1 MTDPGTRARL
11 FRWLPLLLLV
21 WTATTVVV
29 ETRMDRLVMRGANI
43 VADGDFDGGP
53 PASPNWEYGGLSGS
67 LWGEGAGIEGTG
79 ALKLGD
85 DTARLLRYRLGRAW
99 QADGYF
105 LGVCLR
111 GTPGT
116 PGMAAADG
124 IAEARAVFRRSDT
137 PMLRTPG
144 ARIAVAPADDQWHC
158 GLRAVSVP
166 LGLDELVLAIGT
178 PPGVD
183 TLYVDRVTIHP
194 ASSPPLYQ
202 LLHRILVAGWVL
214 LGGAVVVA
222 VFSVLGAAAGTLAFA
237 PALLAGAL
245 AIGGT
250 DYLARDPVVSHPL
263 ADAVGEA
270 SDAVFQA
277 LRIFTGDSRWRS
289 TGAVDPVAS
298 GLLFGAAFLV
308 AWAVMLRFR
317 WHARP
322 WRRLLWY
329 GVVGGFALQGVR
341 LLFHAPTYATPGWL
355 VDPLVLVAGL
365 GSGALVAEFLLR
377 VVMKRA
383 V

>member
-1 MTDPGTRARL
+1 MNADSGTRARL
-11 FRWLPLLLLV
+11 FRWLPLLLLF
-21 WTATTVVV
+21 WTAMTVVV
-29 ETRMDRLVMRGANI
+29 ETRMDRLVMRGANL

-53 PASPNWEYGGLSGS
+53 PAAPNWEYGGRSGS
-67 LWGEGAGIEGTG
+67 LWEDGAGIEGTG

-105 LGVCLR
+105 LGACLR

-116 PGMAAADG
+116 GPAADG
-124 IAEARAVFRRSDT
+124 IAEARVVFRRSDLA
-137 PMLRTPG
+137 MLRTPG
-144 ARIAVAPADDQWHC
+144 TRIAVAPADDQWHC
-158 GLRAVSVP
+158 GLRAASVP

-183 TLYVDRVTIHP
+183 TLYVDQVTIHP

-277 LRIFTGDSRWRS
+277 LRIFTGDSRWRT

-298 GLLFGAAFLV
+298 ALLFGAALLV

-317 WHARP
+317 WGTRP

-329 GVVGGFALQGVR
+329 GIVAGMVLQGIR
-341 LLFHAPTYATPGWL
+341 LLLHVPSYATPGWL
-355 VDPLVLVAGL
+355 VDPLVLLAGL
-365 GSGALVAEFLLR
+365 VAGALVSEFLLR

>member
-1 MTDPGTRARL
+1 M
-11 FRWLPLLLLV
+11 
-21 WTATTVVV
+21 TVVV
-29 ETRMDRLVMRGANI
+29 ETRMDRLVMRGANL

-53 PASPNWEYGGLSGS
+53 PAAPNWEYGGHSGS

-79 ALKLGD
+79 ALRLGD
-85 DTARLLRYRLGRAW
+85 DTTRLLRYRLGRAW

-105 LGVCLR
+105 LGACLR
-111 GTPGT
+111 GTPGAD
-116 PGMAAADG
+116 AAVDG
-124 IAEARAVFRRSDT
+124 TAEARVVFRRSDMV
-137 PMLRTPG
+137 MLRTPG
-144 ARIAVAPADDQWHC
+144 MRIAEAPADDQWHC

-183 TLYVDRVTIHP
+183 TLYVDQVTIHP

-202 LLHRILVAGWVL
+202 LFHRVLVAGWVV

-222 VFSVLGAAAGTLAFA
+222 VFSVLGAAAGTLALV
-237 PALLAGAL
+237 PALLAGVL
-245 AIGGT
+245 AIAGT

-270 SDAVFQA
+270 SEAVFQA

-317 WHARP
+317 WDTRP

-329 GVVGGFALQGVR
+329 GIVAGMVLQGIR
-341 LLFHAPTYATPGWL
+341 LLLHVPGYATPGWV
-355 VDPLVLVAGL
+355 VDPLVLLSGL
-365 GSGALVAEFLLR
+365 VTGALVSEFLLR

>member
-1 MTDPGTRARL
+1 M
-11 FRWLPLLLLV
+11 
-21 WTATTVVV
+21 TVVV
-29 ETRMDRLVMRGANI
+29 EKRMDRLVMRGANL
-43 VADGDFDGGP
+43 VADGDFDRGP
-53 PASPNWEYGGLSGS
+53 PAAPNWEYGGRSDS
-67 LWGEGAGIEGTG
+67 LWGDGAGIEGTG

-111 GTPGT
+111 GAPGT
-116 PGMAAADG
+116 GPAAVG
-124 IAEARAVFRRSDT
+124 IAEARAVFRRSDM

-144 ARIAVAPADDQWHC
+144 TRIAVAPADDQWHC

-178 PPGVD
+178 PPGVE
-183 TLYVDRVTIHP
+183 TLYVDQVSIHP

-202 LLHRILVAGWVL
+202 LLHRILVGGWVA
-214 LGGAVVVA
+214 LGGAVLVA
-222 VFSVLGAAAGTLAFA
+222 VFSVLGAAAGTLTLA

-250 DYLARDPVVSHPL
+250 DYLARDHVVSHPL
-263 ADAVGEA
+263 ADVVGEA

-277 LRIFTGDSRWRS
+277 LRIFTGDYRWRG
-289 TGAVDPVAS
+289 TGEVDPVAS

-317 WHARP
+317 WRTRP

-329 GVVGGFALQGVR
+329 GIVAGIAMQGIR
-341 LLFHAPTYATPGWL
+341 LLLHVPSYATPGWL
-355 VDPLVLVAGL
+355 VDPLVLAAGL
-365 GSGALVAEFLLR
+365 ATGALVSEFLLR